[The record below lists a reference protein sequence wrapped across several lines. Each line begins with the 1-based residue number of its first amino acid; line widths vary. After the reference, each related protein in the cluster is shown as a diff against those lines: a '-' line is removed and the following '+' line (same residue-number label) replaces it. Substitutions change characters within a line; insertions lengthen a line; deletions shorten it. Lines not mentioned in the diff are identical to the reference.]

1 MNKTKRSNLITYAIV
16 IVAFVVMQTL
26 SSTGSISSLLTGLLV
41 PLCTY
46 IILAVSLNLVVGILG
61 ELSLGHAGFMC
72 VGAFSSAFFS
82 KCMRDVIENSIVRF
96 LLALLIGVI
105 VAAIFG
111 VIIGIPVLRLKGD
124 YLAIVTLAFGEII
137 KNLVNVLYIGKDSKG
152 FHFATKDVMAL
163 DMDPDGTVI
172 LNGPQGI
179 TGTPKDSTFLIGFI
193 LIMVTLFIVL
203 NLINSR
209 DGRAIMAIRD
219 NRIAAESVGIN
230 ITKYKLMAFVTSAAL
245 AGAAGAL
252 YGLNYS
258 SLQAAKFNFNTSILV
273 LVFVVLGG
281 LGNIWGSLVAAAA
294 LTILPLMEPLLSA
307 IGKDATLTGRTPL
320 WRHIILVMTNSHT
333 FTGYGFGMFW
343 RDRQAV
349 ALLHT
354 AFRSNSFMGTMTTG
368 AHNVLLEYWLNVGL
382 FGLASYFIALLASF
396 RQMRKLERQNYIFCA
411 AYMLWF
417 MVMGWTERSM
427 STYEYQMVFLFL
439 AMGVGSNKP
448 RPVSRRRARLEK
460 EAT

>member
-1 MNKTKRSNLITYAIV
+1 MDGIMLKNMNKTKRSNLITYAIV

-96 LLALLIGVI
+96 LLALLIGVV

-172 LNGPQGI
+172 LNL
-179 TGTPKDSTFLIGFI
+179 SLI
-193 LIMVTLFIVL
+193 
-203 NLINSR
+203 
-209 DGRAIMAIRD
+209 
-219 NRIAAESVGIN
+219 
-230 ITKYKLMAFVTSAAL
+230 
-245 AGAAGAL
+245 
-252 YGLNYS
+252 
-258 SLQAAKFNFNTSILV
+258 
-273 LVFVVLGG
+273 
-281 LGNIWGSLVAAAA
+281 
-294 LTILPLMEPLLSA
+294 
-307 IGKDATLTGRTPL
+307 
-320 WRHIILVMTNSHT
+320 HI
-333 FTGYGFGMFW
+333 
-343 RDRQAV
+343 
-349 ALLHT
+349 
-354 AFRSNSFMGTMTTG
+354 
-368 AHNVLLEYWLNVGL
+368 
-382 FGLASYFIALLASF
+382 
-396 RQMRKLERQNYIFCA
+396 
-411 AYMLWF
+411 
-417 MVMGWTERSM
+417 
-427 STYEYQMVFLFL
+427 
-439 AMGVGSNKP
+439 
-448 RPVSRRRARLEK
+448 
-460 EAT
+460 